1 MDMGKLREISEHRV
15 CPVCRVEFRT
25 IPAKKDEAE
34 VPALWQF
41 SDHLR
46 IHQPTQAQWTEAHNK
61 IQAGKESAKAA
72 ERRSLSV

>member
-1 MDMGKLREISEHRV
+1 MDMGKLAEMAACRK
-15 CPVCRVEFRT
+15 CPVCGEEFRT
-25 IPAKKDEAE
+25 KPATRDEQE
-34 VPALWQF
+34 VAALAQF